1 MIYAG
6 FRIWKLI
13 PQRVFKIL
21 FIFFYSF
28 LVLAFP
34 IAELLSH
41 ASAMGWADFIMVA
54 GYFSLPLL
62 LYLVLFVILPDLAI
76 GFVRMT
82 RILSKETVKG
92 QRFRQ
97 AQLFLC
103 LAVPVA
109 VVLIGTLRNN
119 HP

>member
-1 MIYAG
+1 LRKSKPLIIYAG

-28 LVLAFP
+28 LVLALP

-41 ASAMGWADFIMVA
+41 ASAMDWADFIMVA

-62 LYLVLFVILPDLAI
+62 W
-76 GFVRMT
+76 
-82 RILSKETVKG
+82 
-92 QRFRQ
+92 
-97 AQLFLC
+97 
-103 LAVPVA
+103 AVGLDQGKYA
-109 VVLIGTLRNN
+109 SL
-119 HP
+119 